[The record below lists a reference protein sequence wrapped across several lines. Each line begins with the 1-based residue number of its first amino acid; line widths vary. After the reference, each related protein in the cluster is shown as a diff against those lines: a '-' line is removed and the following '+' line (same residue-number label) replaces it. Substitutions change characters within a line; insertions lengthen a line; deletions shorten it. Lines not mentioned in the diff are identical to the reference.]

1 MLNKIEVEK
10 PKDVVEEM
18 RNIIDLVQNM
28 ITLHEYY
35 LKEYGNA
42 VRDWPIE
49 TLAKYADDINKA
61 AGAK

>member
-1 MLNKIEVEK
+1 M
-10 PKDVVEEM
+10 EEM
-18 RNIIDLVQNM
+18 CNIIDLAQYM

-35 LKEYGNA
+35 LKEYGNV
-42 VRDWPIE
+42 VRDWSIE